1 MRQAFTDDI
10 GGFCIGVCAARSVPR
25 LQYFR
30 IAIIP
35 IAVIPCTPFCSVII
49 AAWVQE
55 LSRLQYL
62 RIAVSSCEYL
72 LVCDSWCMDPRF
84 QYLRIAVR
92 DSLHAFLF
100 YDCCCM
106 VPRALTRL
114 QYSRIA
120 VTPGEHFCSVITR
133 AWIQGF
139 STSIAVIPCKLS
151 CSVAAAA

>member
-30 IAIIP
+30 IAVIP
-35 IAVIPCTPFCSVII
+35 IAVIPCTPFCSVIV

-62 RIAVSSCEYL
+62 RIAVISCEYL

-92 DSLHAFLF
+92 DSLHAFLHVLRLRGF
-100 YDCCCM
+100 RLSADKPAM
-106 VPRALTRL
+106 SPRPFFTW
-114 QYSRIA
+114 
-120 VTPGEHFCSVITR
+120 E
-133 AWIQGF
+133 
-139 STSIAVIPCKLS
+139 
-151 CSVAAAA
+151 